1 MNKRTSFIL
10 PRHPDPCPGMPVERG
25 PADEG
30 VGWWVPE
37 IKHTCLAKYIDGTR
51 KAQTKFPRRVLIDP
65 FCGPGRVQI
74 KGEQDTRD
82 GGTIVAWRQS
92 VASGCPFT
100 HVFVGDLDAD
110 RAEACEQRL
119 RALGAPARRFVGPA
133 AETVPL
139 MVRQVP
145 RGALC
150 LAYLDPYNLQYL
162 SFPLIEQLSRLKCVD
177 FAVHFSLMDLTRNVD
192 MELDPKRDRFAE
204 AAPDWRLNMPNGLSK
219 ASLKDWFFDYWC
231 GKIRGLGMTIS
242 DVMPLIES
250 EGRAIYR
257 LVFFSRNPF
266 PERIWN
272 DVAKSPNLS
281 LPF

>member
-82 GGTIVAWRQS
+82 GGAIVAWRQS

-100 HVFVGDLDAD
+100 HVFVGDL
-110 RAEACEQRL
+110 
-119 RALGAPARRFVGPA
+119 
-133 AETVPL
+133 
-139 MVRQVP
+139 
-145 RGALC
+145 
-150 LAYLDPYNLQYL
+150 
-162 SFPLIEQLSRLKCVD
+162 EQLSRLKCVD

>member
-1 MNKRTSFIL
+1 MKEVLQQCFGFVLGEPPAEHGGMNKRTSFIL

-82 GGTIVAWRQS
+82 GGAIVAWRQS
-92 VASGCPFT
+92 VASGS
-100 HVFVGDLDAD
+100 
-110 RAEACEQRL
+110 
-119 RALGAPARRFVGPA
+119 
-133 AETVPL
+133 ETVPL